1 MVAELIGTRVEVLL
15 LRAGV
20 ELRVELVPDELEAR

>member
-1 MVAELIGTRVEVLL
+1 MVAELIGTRVEVRV

-20 ELRVELVPDELEAR
+20 ERTLDLVPAELD